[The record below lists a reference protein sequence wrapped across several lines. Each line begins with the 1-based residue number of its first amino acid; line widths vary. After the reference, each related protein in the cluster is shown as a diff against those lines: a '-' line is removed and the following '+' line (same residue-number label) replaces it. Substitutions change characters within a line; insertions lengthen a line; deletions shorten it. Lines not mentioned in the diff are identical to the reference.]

1 MKCEID
7 MLCSGRRL
15 INCVEC
21 KTLERATNPETTPI
35 KKGKILPVKFLGK
48 QFVDGA
54 LVFALYYLDVEGHKT
69 SFAVAPEEDIQLK
82 AREAFKR
89 MGGIEV

>member
-7 MLCSGRRL
+7 RLCSGSRL
-15 INCVEC
+15 INCEEC
-21 KTLERATNPETTPI
+21 KTLEAAKPETAPVRR
-35 KKGKILPVKFLGK
+35 GKILPVEFLGD
-48 QFVDGA
+48 QFVDGE
-54 LVFALYYLDVEGHKT
+54 LVFALYYLNIEGHKT